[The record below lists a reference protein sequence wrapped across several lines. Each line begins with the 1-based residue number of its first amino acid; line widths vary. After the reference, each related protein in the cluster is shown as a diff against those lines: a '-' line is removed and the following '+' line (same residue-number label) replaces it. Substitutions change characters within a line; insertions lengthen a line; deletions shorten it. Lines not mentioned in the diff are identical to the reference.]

1 MELIEMQSN
10 LAENN
15 MYHLPSSF
23 LMSEDKSGGKSDS
36 MPGLV
41 YPSAFRGNW
50 IGVDFIGFMKEA
62 ASLGLSWPAL
72 LLRKV
77 VVDMTREVS
86 APNTLVCYMKYA
98 HMLKVLFLSDE
109 EQITESCHSLF
120 QNGEGYLEKGNSIT
134 RPVIMRPVAFWK
146 GNGKATALWPGG
158 SDGWEHSLSD
168 PRVLDAG
175 RFLEY
180 SSTPRSSVQVQGNI
194 DRPGSDLMTI
204 PLAPV
209 TMFDYEGVIYVHSNS
224 WFSYPS

>member
-1 MELIEMQSN
+1 
-10 LAENN
+10 
-15 MYHLPSSF
+15 
-23 LMSEDKSGGKSDS
+23 

-62 ASLGLSWPAL
+62 ASSGLSWPAL

-77 VVDMTREVS
+77 VVDMTREAP

-98 HMLKVLFLSDE
+98 HMLKVLFLSE
-109 EQITESCHSLF
+109 EDQGKGYNHSLF
-120 QNGEGYLEKGNSIT
+120 LDGKDYLDSGDSIS

-146 GNGKATALWPGG
+146 GNGKAIALWPGG
-158 SDGWEHSLSD
+158 SDGWAHTLSD

-175 RFLEY
+175 RFLDY
-180 SSTPRSSVQVQGNI
+180 SSIPRSNVQVPGNI